1 MTDTPIHTSGKRK
14 TAVARATLKEG
25 EGNLTINGYSIE
37 EFTSH
42 TYQLKIKEP
51 LLLAEE
57 TFNDVNI
64 KVNVEGGGIN
74 GQASAVRL
82 AVAKALAEYNEA
94 LQDVYEDYD
103 RHLLVADVRR
113 KETRKPNRQGKAR
126 SKRQKSYR

>member
-1 MTDTPIHTSGKRK
+1 MTDLPIHTSGKRK
-14 TAVARATLKEG
+14 TAIARATLTDG
-25 EGNLTINGYSIE
+25 DGNITINGKSIE
-37 EFTSH
+37 EFTSY

-57 TFNDVNI
+57 TAEDVNI
-64 KVNVEGGGIN
+64 KVNVESGGVN

-82 AVAKALAEYNEA
+82 AIAKALATYNEA
-94 LQDVYEDYD
+94 LTDVFEDYD

>member
-1 MTDTPIHTSGKRK
+1 MTETPIHTSGKRK
-14 TAVARATLKEG
+14 TATARATLKEG
-25 EGNLTINGYSIE
+25 DGNVTINGHTIE
-37 EFTSH
+37 EFTSY

-51 LLLAEE
+51 LLLAEDTAE
-57 TFNDVNI
+57 DVNI
-64 KVNVEGGGIN
+64 KVNVEGGGVN

-82 AVAKALAEYNEA
+82 AIAKALAEYNEA
-94 LQDVYEDYD
+94 LKDVYEDYD

>member
-1 MTDTPIHTSGKRK
+1 MTETPIHTSGKRK
-14 TAVARATLKEG
+14 TATARATLKEG
-25 EGNLTINGYSIE
+25 DGNVTINGHTIE
-37 EFTSH
+37 EFTSY

-57 TFNDVNI
+57 TVEDVNI
-64 KVNVEGGGIN
+64 KVNVEGGGVN

-82 AVAKALAEYNEA
+82 AMAKALAEYNEA

>member
-14 TAVARATLKEG
+14 TATARATLTD
-25 EGNLTINGYSIE
+25 GNGNITINGHTID
-37 EFTSH
+37 EFTSY

-57 TFNDVNI
+57 TAEDVNI
-64 KVNVEGGGIN
+64 KVNVEGGGVN
-74 GQASAVRL
+74 GQASAARL
-82 AVAKALAEYNEA
+82 AIAKAMAEYNEA
-94 LQDVYEDYD
+94 LKDVYEDYD